1 MRVRPTQEARTTST
15 PSWTRTKRTRSVRTN
30 AVGVPKVPYRTP
42 GEGGYQWVDI
52 WNVLYRERIIFL
64 GQNIDEEFGNQ
75 IVGTMLYLDS
85 ENNKD
90 MNVYVNCPGGDVV
103 PSLSIHDTMKHCR
116 SDVGTVGFGGALAMG
131 GFLLSSGAKGKR
143 YCLPHTKIML
153 HSPSGAA
160 RGQASDIENEAR
172 ELLRVRRYLMQVVG
186 KNTNHTE
193 EQTTKDFT
201 RDRYF
206 TPEEAME
213 YGIVDQVIYPR
224 RSAMLG
230 L

>member
-1 MRVRPTQEARTTST
+1 M
-15 PSWTRTKRTRSVRTN
+15 
-30 AVGVPKVPYRTP
+30 
-42 GEGGYQWVDI
+42 DI

-172 ELLRVRRYLMQVVG
+172 ELLRVRRYLMQVIG
-186 KNTNHTE
+186 KNTDRTE
-193 EQTTKDFT
+193 EETTASFS

-206 TPEEAME
+206 TPEEAVE

-224 RSAMLG
+224 RSALLG